1 MLILKGNGSVLGGKY
16 IVIKSLRF
24 LAKCVRAH
32 CTKLLKM
39 KIKPVVIGI
48 LGAFVI
54 SIFLLSYFDIINI
67 FSSREEIRCERKERA
82 KSMVWDGIIVD
93 KYIDKK
99 NHNAKMLIIDNG
111 EVGLFKTSILTIDSS
126 GLFDTVEVGDSI
138 AKYSGELS
146 VRLRSLRVDTIIVLN
161 YSCD

>member
-1 MLILKGNGSVLGGKY
+1 
-16 IVIKSLRF
+16 
-24 LAKCVRAH
+24 
-32 CTKLLKM
+32 M
-39 KIKPVVIGI
+39 KIKATVISI
-48 LGAFVI
+48 LGALVI

-82 KSMVWDGIIVD
+82 KSMAWDGIIVD
-93 KYIDKK
+93 KYIDKE

-111 EVGLFKTSILTIDSS
+111 EVGLSKTSILTIDSS
-126 GLFDTVEVGDSI
+126 GLFDTIEVGDSI

-146 VRLRSLRVDTIIVLN
+146 VRLTGLRLDTVIILD